1 MSEDEVKLLN
11 IKKLQP
17 NDTGTYLCR
26 VLNEYGFADLI
37 HQLVVLPGKSYF
49 ILLLKCLLLFVFKAS
64 ERPSL
69 LKNFPRGIRHYISN
83 RLPDELIITIACII
97 GIILFAFICFL
108 IYHYR
113 NQKSLRQTLLATR
126 ILATRGISNLKSVS
140 LCFFGR
146 LIDLEN
152 ILIK

>member
-11 IKKLQP
+11 IRKLKR
-17 NDTGTYLCR
+17 NDTGDYLCR
-26 VLNEYGFADLI
+26 VLNEYGYADLVHHLI
-37 HQLVVLPGKSYF
+37 VLPGKQNK
-49 ILLLKCLLLFVFKAS
+49 IEIFVFICLYFFYKAS

-69 LKNFPRGIRHYISN
+69 LKNLLPGRRHLISN

-97 GIILFAFICFL
+97 GILLFAFIFFL
-108 IYHYR
+108 IYHFR

-140 LCFFGR
+140 LV
-146 LIDLEN
+146 L
-152 ILIK
+152 

>member
-1 MSEDEVKLLN
+1 
-11 IKKLQP
+11 
-17 NDTGTYLCR
+17 
-26 VLNEYGFADLI
+26 
-37 HQLVVLPGKSYF
+37 
-49 ILLLKCLLLFVFKAS
+49 
-64 ERPSL
+64 L

-140 LCFFGR
+140 FGVF
-146 LIDLEN
+146 LFG
-152 ILIK
+152 